1 MATPIPELIGSPLPA
16 ISVILPVLNEE
27 SHLEGA
33 VLSVLSQDYRGP
45 LEIILALGPSRDRT
59 NEIATKLASHDN
71 RVKLLD
77 SPTGKTAAGLNLAL
91 AASKS
96 PVVVRVDGHAQIPN
110 NYISLIVEI
119 LNKTGA
125 VNVGGVMAA
134 VGTTAFE
141 RAVAGAMRSPLGVGA
156 SRFHTGGEAGEV
168 DTVYLGAFRREA
180 LVAIGG
186 FDGDDNAAN
195 VKYLYYT
202 SDGGKTWGNPSNRL
216 DPTGVLSTSQ
226 EITLKMF
233 SDFNNNIVV
242 IGDRGGFIRYSPN
255 NGHNWYE
262 IIPAGGLSNIQS
274 AYYKDDVLIIG
285 TIGGII
291 YTGTIQPPDYLF
303 IGGTQ
308 YTDISGSIITDS
320 AFCSETNQLFFI
332 GGNSIYSY
340 TVNES
345 LLTYNGPP
353 VNTSISGAS
362 YKKIKFNLI
371 IRFIKKY
378 KPIVLVLNAINA
390 MITVKIGVK
399 LFNIPQ
405 NPLLSPVPA

>member
-45 LEIILALGPSRDRT
+45 LEVILALGPSRDRT
-59 NEIATKLASHDN
+59 NEIAAKLASQDN

-180 LVAIGG
+180 LIAIGG
-186 FDGDDNAAN
+186 FDERFTRAQDWELNFRLRENGGVIYFDPRLHVTYRPRSSVSALAKQYFEYGRWRRVVSRRHSGTINYR
-195 VKYLYYT
+195 YLAPPFALLGF
-202 SDGGKTWGNPSNRL
+202 SVSL
-216 DPTGVLSTSQ
+216 VLGVLLSSILFIPALVYLLFVVLASLKISTSIG
-226 EITLKMF
+226 EYLLLLL
-233 SDFNNNIVV
+233 V
-242 IGDRGGFIRYSPN
+242 IPTMHFAWGAGFISSPKT
-255 NGHNWYE
+255 
-262 IIPAGGLSNIQS
+262 L
-274 AYYKDDVLIIG
+274 
-285 TIGGII
+285 
-291 YTGTIQPPDYLF
+291 
-303 IGGTQ
+303 
-308 YTDISGSIITDS
+308 
-320 AFCSETNQLFFI
+320 
-332 GGNSIYSY
+332 
-340 TVNES
+340 
-345 LLTYNGPP
+345 
-353 VNTSISGAS
+353 
-362 YKKIKFNLI
+362 
-371 IRFIKKY
+371 
-378 KPIVLVLNAINA
+378 
-390 MITVKIGVK
+390 
-399 LFNIPQ
+399 
-405 NPLLSPVPA
+405 VPASQ

>member
-1 MATPIPELIGSPLPA
+1 MATPTHELIGSPLPA

-45 LEIILALGPSRDRT
+45 FEIILALGPSRDRT
-59 NEIATKLASHDN
+59 NEIAAKLASQDR

-96 PVVVRVDGHAQIPN
+96 PVVVRVDGHAQIPK

-186 FDGDDNAAN
+186 FDERFTRAQDWELNFRLRVNGGVIYFDPRLHVTYRPRSSIGALAKQYFEYGRWRRVVSRRHSGTINYR
-195 VKYLYYT
+195 YLAPPFALIGFSASLILGIALSSIFFIPALVY
-202 SDGGKTWGNPSNRL
+202 L
-216 DPTGVLSTSQ
+216 LFVVLASLKISTSMS
-226 EITLKMF
+226 EFFLLLL
-233 SDFNNNIVV
+233 V
-242 IGDRGGFIRYSPN
+242 IPTMHFAWGAGFISSPKT
-255 NGHNWYE
+255 
-262 IIPAGGLSNIQS
+262 L
-274 AYYKDDVLIIG
+274 
-285 TIGGII
+285 
-291 YTGTIQPPDYLF
+291 
-303 IGGTQ
+303 
-308 YTDISGSIITDS
+308 
-320 AFCSETNQLFFI
+320 
-332 GGNSIYSY
+332 
-340 TVNES
+340 
-345 LLTYNGPP
+345 
-353 VNTSISGAS
+353 
-362 YKKIKFNLI
+362 
-371 IRFIKKY
+371 
-378 KPIVLVLNAINA
+378 
-390 MITVKIGVK
+390 
-399 LFNIPQ
+399 
-405 NPLLSPVPA
+405 VPASQ

>member
-59 NEIATKLASHDN
+59 NEIATKLASQDN

-77 SPTGKTAAGLNLAL
+77 SPTGKTATGLNLAL

-180 LVAIGG
+180 LNAIGG
-186 FDGDDNAAN
+186 FDERFTRAQDWELNFRLRENGGVIYFDPRLHVTYRPRSSVGALAKQYFEYGRWRRVVSRRHSGTINYR
-195 VKYLYYT
+195 YLAPPFALLGFST
-202 SDGGKTWGNPSNRL
+202 SVVL
-216 DPTGVLSTSQ
+216 GVLLSSIFFFPALVYLLFVVLASLKISTSVG
-226 EITLKMF
+226 EYLLLL
-233 SDFNNNIVV
+233 VV
-242 IGDRGGFIRYSPN
+242 IPTMHFAWGAGFISSPKT
-255 NGHNWYE
+255 
-262 IIPAGGLSNIQS
+262 L
-274 AYYKDDVLIIG
+274 
-285 TIGGII
+285 
-291 YTGTIQPPDYLF
+291 
-303 IGGTQ
+303 
-308 YTDISGSIITDS
+308 
-320 AFCSETNQLFFI
+320 
-332 GGNSIYSY
+332 
-340 TVNES
+340 
-345 LLTYNGPP
+345 
-353 VNTSISGAS
+353 
-362 YKKIKFNLI
+362 
-371 IRFIKKY
+371 
-378 KPIVLVLNAINA
+378 
-390 MITVKIGVK
+390 
-399 LFNIPQ
+399 
-405 NPLLSPVPA
+405 VPASQ

>member
-59 NEIATKLASHDN
+59 NEIATKLASQDN
-71 RVKLLD
+71 RVKLID

-96 PVVVRVDGHAQIPN
+96 PVIVRVDGHAQIPK

-186 FDGDDNAAN
+186 FDERFTRAQDWELNFRLRENGGVIYFDPRLHVTYRPRSSVGALAKQYFEYGRWRRVVSRRHSGTINYR
-195 VKYLYYT
+195 YLAPPFALLGFSASLILGIALSSIFFIPALVY
-202 SDGGKTWGNPSNRL
+202 L
-216 DPTGVLSTSQ
+216 LFVVLASLKISTSIG
-226 EITLKMF
+226 EYLLLLL
-233 SDFNNNIVV
+233 V
-242 IGDRGGFIRYSPN
+242 IPTMHFAWGAGFISSPKT
-255 NGHNWYE
+255 
-262 IIPAGGLSNIQS
+262 L
-274 AYYKDDVLIIG
+274 
-285 TIGGII
+285 
-291 YTGTIQPPDYLF
+291 
-303 IGGTQ
+303 
-308 YTDISGSIITDS
+308 
-320 AFCSETNQLFFI
+320 
-332 GGNSIYSY
+332 
-340 TVNES
+340 
-345 LLTYNGPP
+345 
-353 VNTSISGAS
+353 
-362 YKKIKFNLI
+362 
-371 IRFIKKY
+371 
-378 KPIVLVLNAINA
+378 
-390 MITVKIGVK
+390 
-399 LFNIPQ
+399 
-405 NPLLSPVPA
+405 VPASQ

>member
-59 NEIATKLASHDN
+59 NEIAAKLASQDN

-186 FDGDDNAAN
+186 FDERFTRAQDWELNFRLRENGGVIYFDPRLHVTYRPRSSVGALGKQYFEYGRWRRVVSRRHSGTINYR
-195 VKYLYYT
+195 YLAPPFALLGF
-202 SDGGKTWGNPSNRL
+202 SVSL
-216 DPTGVLSTSQ
+216 VLGVLLSSIFFIPALVYLLFVVLASLKISTSVG
-226 EITLKMF
+226 EYLLLL
-233 SDFNNNIVV
+233 VV
-242 IGDRGGFIRYSPN
+242 IPTMHFAWGAGFISSPKT
-255 NGHNWYE
+255 
-262 IIPAGGLSNIQS
+262 L
-274 AYYKDDVLIIG
+274 
-285 TIGGII
+285 
-291 YTGTIQPPDYLF
+291 
-303 IGGTQ
+303 
-308 YTDISGSIITDS
+308 
-320 AFCSETNQLFFI
+320 
-332 GGNSIYSY
+332 
-340 TVNES
+340 
-345 LLTYNGPP
+345 
-353 VNTSISGAS
+353 
-362 YKKIKFNLI
+362 
-371 IRFIKKY
+371 
-378 KPIVLVLNAINA
+378 
-390 MITVKIGVK
+390 
-399 LFNIPQ
+399 
-405 NPLLSPVPA
+405 VPASQ